1 MTCGGQCKPLL
12 AYMILTF
19 HFYLSADSALKVT
32 AIQRLNMLVNM
43 RFQILSQPYLLD
55 RHRRRPFKLA
65 RDPLPF
71 VPTDIGSSL
80 FVPEEEDDD
89 IGDLPK
95 ELRKRLAE
103 VGWLDEKRPTNQKRE
118 WIRTPLSLLPSHV
131 QGRNTATTTME
142 RLQSS
147 PTLSPI
153 STPTKPRSS
162 SNASDGHLN
171 RRSSDPTNR
180 GVKRRA
186 VFVPALATL
195 FPLLVSLTLDSC
207 VDVSC
212 AARDNVMDLLRHE
225 PALLIRPILDLLAS
239 NNEEAAT
246 TAVQGL
252 LHINQHLPPA
262 MAHYT
267 FNHLAGYLKLVSRE
281 VTPKDALRT
290 FALVAALLSNLAT
303 QVSEMSIRE
312 IRRAKMDLFLIPS
325 GSLWFTSSAPSGPM
339 FPNAVPPC
347 ENPSE
352 VPPSLVSI
360 TMIRVAQN
368 RLFLFMLKRNPQDV
382 QVIRKSVAYLVLP
395 STDALAAGRFLELS
409 DFIPR
414 KLFGQQVGPKP
425 LLTTLSLMLSRSYL
439 LLIAQIFRSM
449 SRHLSDRSDMAVFI
463 DGLNRI
469 LLTHG
474 DDIGIVSQSL
484 IGEIAM
490 SFLIV
495 AQSDCIVQR

>member
-1 MTCGGQCKPLL
+1 
-12 AYMILTF
+12 
-19 HFYLSADSALKVT
+19 
-32 AIQRLNMLVNM
+32 M
-43 RFQILSQPYLLD
+43 RFQILSQPFLSD
-55 RHRRRPFKLA
+55 RNRRRPFKLA

-80 FVPEEEDDD
+80 FVPEEDDDD

-103 VGWLDEKRPTNQKRE
+103 VGWLDEKRPTDQKRE
-118 WIRTPLSLLPSHV
+118 WVTTPLSLLPSHV
-131 QGRNTATTTME
+131 QGRNIGVTE

-147 PTLSPI
+147 TMSPL
-153 STPTKPRSS
+153 STPTKPRSNS
-162 SNASDGHLN
+162 DTSDGHLT

-186 VFVPALATL
+186 VFVPTLATL

-212 AARDNVMDLLRHE
+212 AARDSVMDILRHE
-225 PALLIRPILDLLAS
+225 PALVIRPILDLLAS
-239 NNEEAAT
+239 NDEEAAT
-246 TAVQGL
+246 TAVRGL
-252 LHINQHLPPA
+252 LHLNQHLPPA
-262 MAHYT
+262 MTHYT
-267 FNHLAGYLKLVSRE
+267 FNHLAGYLKSITRG
-281 VTPKDALRT
+281 VTPKDTLHSFSLAVT
-290 FALVAALLSNLAT
+290 LLSNLAT

-339 FPNAVPPC
+339 FPNAMSPS
-347 ENPSE
+347 ENPLE
-352 VPPSLVSI
+352 VPPSLMSI
-360 TMIRVAQN
+360 TMIRVAQH
-368 RLFLFMLKRNPQDV
+368 RLFISMLKRNPQDV
-382 QVIRKSVAYLVLP
+382 QVIRKNMAHLVLP
-395 STDALAAGRFLELS
+395 STDASTAGRFLELS

-414 KLFGQQVGPKP
+414 KLFAQRAGLKP
-425 LLTTLSLMLSRSYL
+425 LVTALSLMLSRSYL

-449 SRHLSDRSDMAVFI
+449 SRHLSDRGELAVFI

-474 DDIGIVSQSL
+474 NDIGIVSHSL
-484 IGEIAM
+484 IGEIVTYTL
-490 SFLIV
+490 FV
-495 AQSDCIVQR
+495 AHN